1 MTVEVAATIAGL
13 NETLPLATDPK
24 SEGDDHI
31 RLIKAVL
38 KTNLNNVNNTSDEN
52 KPVSTA
58 TQTALDLKAN
68 ASDVTTSL
76 EGKANLSGATFTG
89 NVAAP
94 RFNASTGVAISGDT
108 TDFSTGSGSVPNY
121 GIGYLTG
128 TSETVISGFG
138 GVRIYTG
145 QTLRASWDGSGNATF
160 SGVVAAPEITLS
172 STYPVLNLRD
182 SDATDGNKNA
192 RISYSSGSLVFER
205 INDALNAV
213 TSAPFQI
220 DAGGNATFSGNLAIQ
235 GAGLS
240 QNGVNLP
247 VGVTAGMTMTSATSH
262 LAGNAS
268 VLRMA
273 IADGSSPAGVSVH
286 NIHDGTY
293 SSQEVAIST
302 SVGGIEPTTERL
314 RFYKDG
320 KILATNS
327 PGLGYGAG
335 SGGTAT
341 QPTSKS
347 TAVLLSKPSG
357 QITMHNAALAAG
369 VEVEFIVNCSVI
381 AASDSVLV
389 NVSGGVLSFT
399 NYRLKASIQGAG
411 QFVVG
416 IENRTG
422 GSLSEAVVIN
432 FNVIKG
438 STT

>member
-1 MTVEVAATIAGL
+1 MTVEVATTIAGL
-13 NETLPLATDPK
+13 NETYPLATDPK

-31 RLIKAVL
+31 RLIKTIL
-38 KTNLNNVNNTSDEN
+38 KSNLSNVNNTSDAN

-58 TQTALDLKAN
+58 TQTALDAK
-68 ASDVTTSL
+68 VT
-76 EGKANLSGATFTG
+76 GPATTTDNTIARYDG
-89 NVAAP
+89 
-94 RFNASTGVAISGDT
+94 STGKLIQSSSA
-108 TDFSTGSGSVPNY
+108 
-121 GIGYLTG
+121 
-128 TSETVISGFG
+128 
-138 GVRIYTG
+138 
-145 QTLRASWDGSGNATF
+145 TLDDSGNATF
-160 SGVVAAPEITLS
+160 SGNV
-172 STYPVLNLRD
+172 
-182 SDATDGNKNA
+182 
-192 RISYSSGSLVFER
+192 
-205 INDALNAV
+205 
-213 TSAPFQI
+213 
-220 DAGGNATFSGNLAIQ
+220 AIQ

-341 QPTSKS
+341 QPVSKS
-347 TAVLLSKPSG
+347 EPVTVNKPSG

-422 GSLSEAVVIN
+422 GSLSEAVVIQ